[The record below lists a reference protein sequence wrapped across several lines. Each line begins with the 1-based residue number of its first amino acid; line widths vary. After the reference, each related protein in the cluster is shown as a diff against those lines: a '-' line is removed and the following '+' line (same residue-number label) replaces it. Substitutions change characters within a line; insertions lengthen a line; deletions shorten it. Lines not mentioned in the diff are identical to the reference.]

1 MTMAIATVLTRAAM
15 RYTVAGMRRWL
26 MRAEMGRHAEAIGG
40 EGGNGGATRI
50 GEVGAVCHGGGN
62 GALRIVRQGRG
73 T

>member
-1 MTMAIATVLTRAAM
+1 
-15 RYTVAGMRRWL
+15 